1 MTIILWYWTC
11 VYQVFISPCF
21 KRLLLVLSL
30 GLRVSL
36 HVLESISQSASSIL
50 FENVE
55 DSCNHKGGW
64 SLSHRLRRDWTICD
78 SRGYDAV
85 LTCGG
90 RYARV
95 KETCSHGS
103 QTEEQQA
110 RQSHRLWGRLCFPE
124 SLPSYTEGI
133 KFAIR
138 MYRQT
143 EWGCMDR
150 EVVGQGQFSDVVF
163 VENVIMPVC

>member
-1 MTIILWYWTC
+1 MILNMCLSGIYFSMFQKVASCLIIGFEGFFTC
-11 VYQVFISPCF
+11 SGINFPISFFNTFWECGG
-21 KRLLLVLSL
+21 LLQPQGWLVTK
-30 GLRVSL
+30 
-36 HVLESISQSASSIL
+36 
-50 FENVE
+50 VE
-55 DSCNHKGGW
+55 G
-64 SLSHRLRRDWTICD
+64 HRLRRDWTICD

-85 LTCGG
+85 LPCGG

-133 KFAIR
+133 KFAMR

-150 EVVGQGQFSDVVF
+150 EVVGQGQFSDVIF